1 MKIVHRT
8 LAVFPLLFLLTLT
21 TQAETDL
28 RLPPKTMNVP
38 LAVTGDSQLG
48 TNDRRPDGHI
58 IGLKAGAKVADFNLK
73 AHNGEPINLEVLLE
87 EAPLLVIFYRG
98 GWCPYCNVQIRQ
110 LTEAYPEFKKRGVF
124 PVLISVDEI
133 DGAALASRTYDIP
146 FAVLSD
152 PKLSAHTAFD
162 VVMDVDAETY
172 KQYQGYGIDLEK
184 WSGQNHH
191 KIAVS
196 SAFIVDNT
204 GTVKW
209 AHTTMDYKTRPSP
222 EQLLKVIDDLKL

>member
-1 MKIVHRT
+1 MKILIRYISTICVALLCIAHVH
-8 LAVFPLLFLLTLT
+8 
-21 TQAETDL
+21 AENDL
-28 RLPPKTMNVP
+28 SLPPKSMKVP
-38 LAVTGDSQLG
+38 LAVTGDKLLG
-48 TNDRRPDGHI
+48 TNDQG
-58 IGLKAGAKVADFNLK
+58 IGLKAGKKVPDFNLN

-133 DGAALASRTYDIP
+133 DGAALASRSYEIP

-152 PKLSAHTAFD
+152 PKLSAHMAFD
-162 VVMDVDAETY
+162 VVMEIDAETY
-172 KQYQGYGIDLEK
+172 KQYQGYGIDLEA
-184 WSGQNHH
+184 WSGQSHH

-196 SAFIVDNT
+196 SAFVVDES
-204 GTVKW
+204 GMVKW
-209 AHTTMDYKTRPSP
+209 AHTSKDYKTRPSP
-222 EQLLKVIDDLKL
+222 EQLLQVIDDLDL